1 MTLPA
6 SQPRQHTRPGVD
18 GDLARR
24 QEAVAECR
32 PAARQAEHLAGD
44 DARTMQQDQAMH
56 RANELVFRIA
66 PAHDFRDRQLAQR
79 LRDDL
84 GQVRS
89 RVPRPAFAAGD
100 KVLALAVG
108 HLLQLRKA
116 DAGRAHEAFE
126 GPGRLA
132 GGVEGAG
139 HRRAL
144 LFQHAVGLA
153 PGNPGD
159 GQRQT
164 ARCGV
169 GCADAVRGSKL
180 LRRQG
185 GENAS
190 AKASDSTLS
199 DFGGSSSV
207 RSSIRRYR
215 SSQCPPPPTLA
226 LHIGKPSAW
235 RESW

>member
-1 MTLPA
+1 
-6 SQPRQHTRPGVD
+6 
-18 GDLARR
+18 
-24 QEAVAECR
+24 
-32 PAARQAEHLAGD
+32 
-44 DARTMQQDQAMH
+44 MH
-56 RANELVFRIA
+56 RANELMFRIS
-66 PAHDFRDRQLAQR
+66 PAHDFRDRQLAQGVR
-79 LRDDL
+79 NDL
-84 GQVRS
+84 GQVLVEFLARLL
-89 RVPRPAFAAGD
+89 AARD

-108 HLLQLRKA
+108 DLLQLRKA
-116 DAGRAHEAFE
+116 DARRAHEAFE

-185 GENAS
+185 GENRLGKS
-190 AKASDSTLS
+190 
-199 DFGGSSSV
+199 FGQG
-207 RSSIRRYR
+207 
-215 SSQCPPPPTLA
+215 L
-226 LHIGKPSAW
+226 
-235 RESW
+235 E